1 MLDYKYIE
9 QLIERYFDCETTL
22 EEERVLRAF
31 FSQDITK
38 VPMHLLCYRQL
49 FLEQQMSKQDETLGE
64 DFDNRILAIIGE
76 TAEADTNKVKARKVS
91 LNSRLRP
98 LYKAA
103 ASVAVVLAIGQAAQ
117 MPYSNEE
124 QEKQQEVARS
134 IEMLEQMKQ
143 YRNTVAQTDTAQAA
157 MQTNVN
163 SDTKQN

>member
-31 FSQDITK
+31 FSQEITR
-38 VPMHLLCYRQL
+38 VPM
-49 FLEQQMSKQDETLGE
+49 QQMSKQDETLGE
-64 DFDNRILAIIGE
+64 EFDNRILAIIGE

-91 LNSRLRP
+91 LNRRLRP

-124 QEKQQEVARS
+124 QERQQEVARS

-157 MQTNVN
+157 RQANVN

>member
-31 FSQDITK
+31 FSQDITR

-91 LNSRLRP
+91 LNRRLRP

-117 MPYSNEE
+117 MPYSEREAE
-124 QEKQQEVARS
+124 QENIARS
-134 IEMLEQMKQ
+134 MVKPDIQKDENAVAKSDSAVKEK
-143 YRNTVAQTDTAQAA
+143 TVTSTEVLS
-157 MQTNVN
+157 N
-163 SDTKQN
+163 